1 MKRGDVLWHPI
12 VTCTIFCFATDV
24 LSYLERESAR
34 AKWELKLAQMEAE
47 DLYINWEEP

>member
-1 MKRGDVLWHPI
+1 MAPYRDMYYLLFRCI
-12 VTCTIFCFATDV
+12 TDV
-24 LSYLERESAR
+24 LSYLEQEPAR